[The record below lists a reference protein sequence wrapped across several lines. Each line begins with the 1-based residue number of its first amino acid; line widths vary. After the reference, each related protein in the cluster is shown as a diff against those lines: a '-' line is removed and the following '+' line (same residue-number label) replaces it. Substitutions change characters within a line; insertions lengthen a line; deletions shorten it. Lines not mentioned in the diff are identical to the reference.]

1 MLCCDIPYVNVCPIA
16 HRQIGWFEPGHG
28 RPTDLLRRPSGD
40 VPHLVRRG
48 TYEPVTTAVLMAVS
62 EALET
67 DLETLE
73 PLAAAVDP
81 EALDDLFTRGSRSR
95 SRSQSRSRGRT
106 DALVVSF
113 EYAECGIRI
122 HESGEI
128 VIDPRQRG

>member
-1 MLCCDIPYVNVCPIA
+1 MS
-16 HRQIGWFEPGHG
+16 HRS
-28 RPTDLLRRPSGD
+28 PTDR
-40 VPHLVRRG
+40 LVRAGGTADRPIYYDDRRGTYHTWYEGG

>member
-1 MLCCDIPYVNVCPIA
+1 MS
-16 HRQIGWFEPGHG
+16 HRS
-28 RPTDLLRRPSGD
+28 PTDR
-40 VPHLVRRG
+40 LVRAGGTADRPIYYDDRRGTYHTWYDGG
-48 TYEPVTTAVLMAVS
+48 TYEPVTTAVLMGVS

-95 SRSQSRSRGRT
+95 SRSRSQSRVRT
-106 DALVVSF
+106 NALVVSF

-122 HESGEI
+122 HENGEI